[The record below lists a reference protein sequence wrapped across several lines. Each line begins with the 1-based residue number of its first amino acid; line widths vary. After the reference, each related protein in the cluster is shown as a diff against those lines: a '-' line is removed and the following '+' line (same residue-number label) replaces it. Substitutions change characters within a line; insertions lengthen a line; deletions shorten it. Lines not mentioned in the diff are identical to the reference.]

1 MEEKYI
7 LTNETENFNNH
18 ILHRIKALKDFGDVK
33 KGDLGGWVENESNLS
48 HKGNCWVY
56 DDAVV
61 YSEAKVMGN
70 AKVFDGVEIATHSSV
85 MGDAEVHGWAT
96 VKNYSIVQGN
106 AKVFDGVE
114 IATHSSVKGD
124 AEIRG
129 DVWLDEYST
138 VQGHAKVTGKY
149 RGVLTLRKAL
159 IENYAEVSGD
169 ATISMHIRDNAK
181 VDCWDC
187 VMLGGGIICGNAR
200 LKGII
205 NIKNYV
211 SIWGNAI
218 LDCRVMYLEGYI
230 SIEDNAK
237 IQGDHIDIVSETNQ
251 KIKIDG
257 DAEIQGNFNICGSYS
272 SNHINSYTVL
282 KNPSKSKL
290 NITWR

>member
-7 LTNETENFNNH
+7 LTSETEKVNNH

-56 DDAVV
+56 DDAAV

-70 AKVFDGVEIATHSSV
+70 AKVFDDVEITTYSSV
-85 MGDAEVHGWAT
+85 KGDAEVHGWGR
-96 VKNYSIVQGN
+96 VENYSIVQDN
-106 AKVFDGVE
+106 AKVFDG
-114 IATHSSVKGD
+114 AHLSDHSSVMGN
-124 AEIRG
+124 AEVRG
-129 DVWLDEYST
+129 DVWLDESSI
-138 VQGHAKVTGKY
+138 VRGHAKVTGKY

-169 ATISMHIRDNAK
+169 ATISMHICDNAK
-181 VDCWDC
+181 VDCWGC
-187 VMLGGGIICGNAR
+187 VMSGGGMICGNAR

-211 SIWGNAI
+211 SIWDRAI
-218 LDCRVMYLEGYI
+218 LDCKVMHLEGVI
-230 SIEDNAK
+230 SIKGNAR
-237 IQGDHIDIVSETNQ
+237 IQGDYIDIVGAVNKE
-251 KIKIDG
+251 IEIDG
-257 DAEIQGNFNICGSYS
+257 DAEIQGNFNICGKYS
-272 SNHINSYTVL
+272 RNHINSYTIL

-290 NITWR
+290 NITW

>member
-7 LTNETENFNNH
+7 LTSETMEINKH

-56 DDAVV
+56 DDAAV

-70 AKVFDGVEIATHSSV
+70 AKVFDCAEIATHSSV
-85 MGDAEVHGWAT
+85 MGDAEVHGDAR
-96 VKNYSIVQGN
+96 VCGYSIVQDN
-106 AKVFDGVE
+106 AKVFDGAE
-114 IATHSSVKGD
+114 ITNHSSVMGD
-124 AEIRG
+124 AEVRD
-129 DVWLDEYST
+129 DVWVDENSK

-159 IENYAEVSGD
+159 IEGYAEVSGD
-169 ATISMHIRDNAK
+169 ATISMHICDNAK

-187 VMLGGGIICGNAR
+187 VMSGGGMICGNAR

-211 SIWGNAI
+211 SIWDRAI
-218 LDCRVMYLEGYI
+218 LDCKVMHLEGYI
-230 SIEDNAK
+230 SIKGNAR
-237 IQGDHIDIVSETNQ
+237 IQGDSIDIVGAVNKE
-251 KIKIDG
+251 IIIEG
-257 DAEIQGNFNICGSYS
+257 DAVIQGNFNICGYYS
-272 SNHINSYTVL
+272 SNRINSYTVL

-290 NITWR
+290 NITW

>member
-56 DDAVV
+56 DDAAV

-70 AKVFDGVEIATHSSV
+70 AKVFDGVEITTHSSV
-85 MGDAEVHGWAT
+85 MGDAEVHGWGR
-96 VKNYSIVQGN
+96 VEEHSIVRDN
-106 AKVFDGVE
+106 AKVFDGAR
-114 IATHSSVKGD
+114 IDDHSSVMGD

-129 DVWLDEYST
+129 DVLVDESSI
-138 VQGHAKVTGKY
+138 VRGHAKVTGKY

-169 ATISMHIRDNAK
+169 ATISMHICDNAK

-187 VMLGGGIICGNAR
+187 IMSGMTIAGNAR

-205 NIKNYV
+205 TIRKDV

-218 LDCRVMYLEGYI
+218 LDCKVMHLDGYI
-230 SIEDNAK
+230 LISGNAR
-237 IQGDHIDIVSETNQ
+237 IQGDSIDIVGETNQ
-251 KIKIDG
+251 KIEIDG
-257 DAEIQGNFNICGSYS
+257 DAVIQGNFNICGMYS
-272 SNHINSYTVL
+272 RNHINSYTIL

-290 NITWR
+290 NITW

>member
-56 DDAVV
+56 DDAAV

-70 AKVFDGVEIATHSSV
+70 AKVFDVAEITTYSSV
-85 MGDAEVHGWAT
+85 MGDAEVHGDAL
-96 VKNYSIVQGN
+96 VKDHSIVRDN

-114 IATHSSVKGD
+114 ISNHSSVKGD
-124 AEIRG
+124 AEVHG
-129 DVWLDEYST
+129 DAWVDEYSI
-138 VQGHAKVTGKY
+138 VQGHAKVMGKY

-159 IENYAEVSGD
+159 IEGYAEVSGD
-169 ATISMHIRDNAK
+169 ATISMEICDNAK

-187 VMLGGGIICGNAR
+187 IMSGMTIGGNAR

-205 NIKNYV
+205 TIKNYV

-218 LDCRVMYLEGYI
+218 LDCKVLHLDGYI
-230 SIEDNAK
+230 LIKGNAR
-237 IQGDHIDIVSETNQ
+237 IQGDSIDIVGETNQ
-251 KIKIDG
+251 KIEIDG
-257 DAEIQGNFNICGSYS
+257 DAVIQGNFNICGKYS
-272 SNHINSYTVL
+272 RNHINSYTIL

-290 NITWR
+290 NITW